1 MTESEQKEL
10 EALRKQNEE
19 LKKKLEYA
27 DLKATALEIMVDIAE
42 QQFGIDIKK
51 KSGTKQ
57 P

>member
-1 MTESEQKEL
+1 MTDTERKEL
-10 EALRKQNEE
+10 EALKKQNAD

-27 DLKATALEIMVDIAE
+27 ELKATAYELMVDIAE
-42 QQFGIDIKK
+42 KELGIDIKK